1 MPNSPTLDASV
12 QWKISSG
19 AIRFQEAGY
28 RGTVEDILSS
38 GLATEVVG
46 LISAGKEADVFLA
59 RLNGAP
65 LVIKVYRLYRTS
77 RRGGGPIKVDNLAW
91 RAAREFELMRQAWKG
106 GATVPAPAKR
116 VENLLAMRYLGGEDG
131 PAPRLVDLAPADPPA
146 FRSELLAATES
157 LLRAGVVHGDLSAY
171 NVLIHEDRPFFID
184 FSDGMRVDRLGAAP
198 WMRLQLA
205 RETLTRDL
213 EGLRSYVRRFDA
225 DFDPAPVIDRWIAG
239 LVETWELTHGR
250 RRRPTPAGRPD
261 ETQDPPST

>member
-1 MPNSPTLDASV
+1 MPNTEMLDGSV
-12 QWKISSG
+12 RWKIDSG

-59 RLNGAP
+59 RLNGGP
-65 LVIKVYRLYRTS
+65 LVVKAYRLYRTS

-106 GATVPAPAKR
+106 GAPVPAPARR
-116 VENLLAMRYLGGEDG
+116 VENLLAMRYLGGDDG
-131 PAPRLVDLAPADPPA
+131 PAPRLVDLAPADPRA
-146 FRSELLAATES
+146 FRAELLAATES

-171 NVLIHEDRPFFID
+171 NVLIHGDHPYFID
-184 FSDGMRVDRLGAAP
+184 FSDGMRADRLGEAP

-205 RETLTRDL
+205 RETLARDL
-213 EGLRSYVRRFDA
+213 EGLRSYFRRFDA
-225 DFDPAPVIDRWIAG
+225 DFDSAPVVDEWIAR
-239 LVETWELTHGR
+239 LVETWELMRGR
-250 RRRPTPAGRPD
+250 RRRPTPGRTPD
-261 ETQDPPST
+261 GTPAPP